1 MRELLQQVFNNYK
14 QDSQNSWG
22 SDNTTYQALSS
33 IKDWLEENIKQDRK
47 DLVIKSKA
55 GAGGWAQVPHFS
67 ILNNDETTTTQN
79 GIYIVGL
86 FQHSMEGV
94 YLCIGQGVTG
104 PKEKFGTKDGFDYI
118 NKKSELIKENLP
130 ELRDK
135 GFDFE
140 NKVELK
146 STSTRS
152 KDYPKAVSIHYYISK
167 NEIPSDDD
175 LKDLLFL
182 LLNAYDKIIKLGI
195 SSNITLEKN
204 KKDLSE
210 RSSQKIEE
218 MEVENFDNQLN
229 DTFFDSKKFQSIRE
243 ILINKKNIIIQG
255 APGVGKT
262 FIGKKIAQ
270 SLSNNILSLVL
281 HESYSYEEFIM
292 GIRPDNQGNFRLTN
306 GLFYNFVKEAMNNSV
321 EKYVIILDEMNRAN
335 ITKIFGELMVSVEID
350 KRGAQN
356 SIKLMYSGEDF
367 FLPEN
372 IMIIGLMNTA
382 DRSLKFIDYALRR
395 RFNFFNFEPEFEN
408 SKFRKFLEN
417 YVESDVVE
425 KIIKNLT
432 TVNQKI
438 SDDTFELGPGYC
450 IGHSYFCQNNE
461 TGKKFTNEWYIN
473 IINTQIR
480 PLIEEYYVD
489 KPETAESLIEDLFR

>member
-1 MRELLQQVFNNYK
+1 MRELLQQVFDNYK
-14 QDSQNSWG
+14 QDSQNPWG

-33 IKDWLEENIKQDRK
+33 IKDWLEENIKKDRT

-67 ILNNDETTTTQN
+67 ILNTEETSTTQN

-86 FQHSMEGV
+86 FQHSMEGL

-118 NKKSELIKENLP
+118 RKKSELIKENLA

-135 GFDFE
+135 NFDFE
-140 NKVELK
+140 NEVELK

-167 NEIPSDDD
+167 NDIPSNEE
-175 LKDLLFL
+175 LKELLFL
-182 LLNAYDKIIKLGI
+182 LLDAYDKIIKLGI
-195 SSNITLEKN
+195 SSNISLEKN
-204 KKDLSE
+204 KNDLNDDNFL
-210 RSSQKIEE
+210 IMEE
-218 MEVENFDNQLN
+218 ENFNNQLN
-229 DTFFDSKKFQSIRE
+229 DTFFDAKKFLSIRE
-243 ILINKKNIIIQG
+243 TLINKKNIIIQG

-270 SLSNNILSLVL
+270 SLSNNILNLVL
-281 HESYSYEEFIM
+281 HENYSYEEFVM
-292 GIRPDNQGNFRLTN
+292 GIRPDNQGNFKLTN
-306 GLFYNFVKEAMNNSV
+306 GLFYNFVKEAINNSS
-321 EKYVIILDEMNRAN
+321 EKYVVVLDEMNRAN
-335 ITKIFGELMVSVEID
+335 ITKIFGELMVSVEHD

-372 IMIIGLMNTA
+372 LMIIGLMNTA

-417 YVESDVVE
+417 YVENDVVE
-425 KIIKNLT
+425 KIIRNLSS
-432 TVNQKI
+432 VNQKI

-461 TGKKFTNEWYIN
+461 TGKKFNNEWYIN